1 MIRDKI
7 KQIIPTLSFNF
18 PYSTDEWSQ
27 SLLIENYHSHTG
39 FSNTTIMDS
48 PVSVQDYVNR
58 IHELGGKCLFSGEHG
73 SQGNHIEVYD
83 IASKSDLK
91 YVHSTEAYW
100 VKDRREQDNTNCHIC
115 IIALNAEA
123 RQELN
128 YILSVANE
136 DGYYYRPRLDLELI
150 LGLNPHDF
158 IVTSACFTKGN
169 QVLTKNGYKNIEEI
183 KIGDEVKNRYGEWE
197 KVNYPTKIH
206 YKGKGFAC
214 TTNDYFDNQ
223 IVCTKDHKFLVT
235 TLNDLYYGKDFEWID
250 MDSISKSYSHGN
262 KSQKILL
269 RPILIDYSMENS
281 LYKKNWK
288 DSFIKESN
296 HYWSRKIFLP
306 EHIVITPELMRLFG
320 FFIGDGHITLKKNKT
335 IRFTVNSTEF
345 DYYYQDFFHP
355 VEQQLGI
362 KFSYKTREAN
372 HRVDITSGS
381 IDVINLFYY
390 LFGDC
395 KSYNKQIPKQLMHIS
410 KELDSELLLGM
421 LLSDGNFRNT
431 KKNKYDSG
439 RITYATTSE
448 VLCKQILE
456 LGESLGIKFTYSS
469 KDEYIDKKNVHH
481 RKSYRLESSSNGWYG
496 FTKKQNIRPYDFLNI
511 INNLYQNT
519 RIKPFIIKDGTTYKK
534 ILIKSTRE
542 IQLDEEVYCLNNNT
556 HSFVINGVIAHNC
569 IAGWSYED
577 ADEIWL
583 KIAQHFGKNFFFEV
597 QNHNTAKQKELN
609 QHILSLAK
617 EHSIDIMCGLDS
629 HYIYEEESIKRD
641 CIVKFK
647 KSENEDE
654 LGWYMDYPS
663 GKETYHR
670 FVEQGI
676 LTEEQILRAMMNTN
690 VFTVKCKEI
699 VLNKHFKIPI
709 YYKGTTYDERVKIF
723 KSLLNERY
731 QEEKLKSQDKIK
743 GIQYEAEQ
751 VIDSHVVDYF
761 LTNYHI
767 VKDAIENEGGVLTPT
782 SRGSAASFIINK
794 LLGFTTMDRYNS
806 EIPIYPERFLTKER
820 VQAGQM
826 PDIDLNIAKQEPFVQ
841 ATRKILGEHGCY
853 PLMAV
858 GYMKEKAA
866 WQLYSKVNG
875 TDPQTANDISKY
887 IDKYNDALK
896 YAEDDEKD
904 FIKVEDYIP
913 SEYVDLY
920 NESKEYQSIIDGLK
934 CHACGHLIFDGDI
947 RREIGLISAVS
958 KASGKRTLVAC
969 VEGKYLDD
977 YGYVKDDFL
986 IVDSV
991 ALMNE
996 CFEAIGEKVPSFDEL
1011 REMVRDDELTWNIYE
1026 NGITCCVNQ
1035 IEKDSTAQ
1043 KAMVYKPKNLAELAA
1058 FIAGIRPGFAS
1069 LLPTFLRRESYST
1082 GEPRIDELLEDSY
1095 HFMLYQESIMKVL
1108 SFLDLP
1114 MGDTYGVIKSISKKK
1129 LKGEKK
1135 ENLKKQ
1141 LIQAWKEHFGNTDK
1155 FDEVWN
1161 VIEDSARY
1169 SFNSP
1174 HALAMAGDSAYLAW
1188 FKAHH
1193 TSTFYEV
1200 AINHYLDKDNKK
1212 KMNALTDEAKEKYG
1226 YKIATYQYGNDN
1238 TKTNVS
1244 DEKKLIYPSMSLIKG
1259 MQSSAPYTLLKIKEQ
1274 NPKDAVELM
1283 KVIGETKTMSTKKE
1297 EKLNDSSLTK
1307 LIRIG
1312 YFTQFGSINELLIAK
1327 EIYNTYGTKKTL
1339 KKPCDFDVSGCFGKE
1354 TAKQYSQLDN
1364 LALCRKIFAQHTIPP
1379 DSEYALIQNQ
1389 IEIMGYTM
1397 LAVPN
1402 APMNYFALQSIEVN
1416 KYGTPFVK
1424 LYRLYDGGVVECKM
1438 DKKYFEEHPFNKDN
1452 NSKFIAGQIMKCA
1465 FKSKEKRKKVNGN
1478 WVLSGEFEYVLSAY
1492 VDVEE
1497 E

>member
-1 MIRDKI
+1 MIGCKI

-18 PYSTDEWSQ
+18 PYSVDEWSQ

-83 IASKSDLK
+83 IASKSNLK

-100 VKDRREQDNTNCHIC
+100 VKNRHEQDNTNCHIC

-128 YILSVANE
+128 YILSIANE

-150 LGLNPHDF
+150 LGLNPQDF

-335 IRFTVNSTEF
+335 IGFTVNSTEF

-362 KFSYKTREAN
+362 KFAYKTREAN

-381 IDVINLFYY
+381 IDIINLFYY

-431 KKNKYDSG
+431 KKDKYDSS
-439 RITYATTSE
+439 RVTYATTSE
-448 VLCKQILE
+448 VLCRQILE

-511 INNLYQNT
+511 INNLYHNT

-569 IAGWSYED
+569 IAGWFYDD

-583 KIAQHFGKNFFFEV
+583 KIAKHFGKNFFFEV
-597 QNHNTAKQKELN
+597 QNHNTDKQKALN
-609 QHILSLAK
+609 QHILDLT
-617 EHSIDIMCGLDS
+617 EQYNIDIICGLDS
-629 HYIYEEESIKRD
+629 HYIYEEESVKRD

-663 GKETYHR
+663 GKEVYHR
-670 FVEQGI
+670 FVEQDI
-676 LTEEQILRAMMNTN
+676 LTKEQILRAMMNTN
-690 VFTVKCKEI
+690 VFVAKCQEI
-699 VLNKHFKIPI
+699 VLDKHFKIPI
-709 YYKGTTYDERVKIF
+709 YYKGTTYDERVGIF

-767 VKDAIENEGGVLTPT
+767 VKDAVEKEGGVLTPT

-853 PLMAV
+853 PLMAI

-920 NESKEYQSIIDGLK
+920 NKSKEYQSIIDGLK

-1011 REMVRDDELTWNIYE
+1011 REMVRNDELTWGIYE
-1026 NGITCCVNQ
+1026 KGITCCVNQ

-1043 KAMVYKPKNLAELAA
+1043 KAMSYKPKNLAELAA

-1069 LLPTFLRRESYST
+1069 LLPTFLKRESYST

-1095 HFMLYQESIMKVL
+1095 HFMLYQESIMKIL
-1108 SFLDLP
+1108 SFLDVP
-1114 MGDTYGVIKSISKKK
+1114 MGDSYGVIKSISKKK

-1135 ENLKKQ
+1135 ENLKKK

-1193 TSTFYEV
+1193 TSVFYEV
-1200 AINHYLDKDNKK
+1200 AINHYLNKDNKK

-1226 YKIATYQYGNDN
+1226 YKIATYQYGDDN

-1274 NPKDAVELM
+1274 NPQDVVELM
-1283 KVIGETKTMSTKKE
+1283 KVIGETKTISTKKE

-1312 YFTQFGSINELLIAK
+1312 YFNQFGTINELLIAK

-1339 KKPCDFDVSGCFGKE
+1339 KKPCEFNVDGCFGKE
-1354 TAKQYSQLDN
+1354 TEKQYSQLDN
-1364 LALCRKIFAQHTIPP
+1364 LALCRKIFAQHAIPP
-1379 DSEYALIQNQ
+1379 DSEYTIIQNQ

-1397 LAVPN
+1397 LTIPN
-1402 APMNYFALQSIEVN
+1402 APMNYFALQGVEVN

-1424 LYRLYDGGVVECKM
+1424 LYRLYDGGVIECKM

-1452 NSKFIAGQIMKCA
+1452 SGKFMAGQIMKCA
-1465 FKSKEKRKKVNGN
+1465 FKSKEKRKKVDGN
-1478 WVLSGEFEYVLSAY
+1478 WALSGEFEYVLSAY

>member
-1 MIRDKI
+1 MIGDKI

-18 PYSTDEWSQ
+18 PYSVDEWSQ

-83 IASKSDLK
+83 IASKSNLK

-100 VKDRREQDNTNCHIC
+100 VKNRHEQDNTNCHIC

-128 YILSVANE
+128 YILSIANE

-150 LGLNPHDF
+150 LGLNPQDF

-335 IRFTVNSTEF
+335 IGFTVNSTEF

-362 KFSYKTREAN
+362 KFAYKTREAN

-381 IDVINLFYY
+381 IDIINLFYY

-431 KKNKYDSG
+431 KKDKYDSG
-439 RITYATTSE
+439 RVTYATTSE
-448 VLCKQILE
+448 VLCRQILE

-511 INNLYQNT
+511 INNLYHNT

-569 IAGWSYED
+569 IAGWFYDD

-583 KIAQHFGKNFFFEV
+583 KIAKHFGKNFFFEV
-597 QNHNTAKQKELN
+597 QNHNTDKQKALN
-609 QHILSLAK
+609 QHILDLT
-617 EHSIDIMCGLDS
+617 EQYNIDIICGLDS
-629 HYIYEEESIKRD
+629 HYIYEEESVKRD

-663 GKETYHR
+663 GKEVYHR
-670 FVEQGI
+670 FVEQDI
-676 LTEEQILRAMMNTN
+676 LTKEQILRAMMNTN
-690 VFTVKCKEI
+690 VFVAKCQEI
-699 VLNKHFKIPI
+699 VLDKHFKIPI
-709 YYKGTTYDERVKIF
+709 YYKGTTYDERVGIF

-767 VKDAIENEGGVLTPT
+767 VKDAVEKEGGVLTPT

-853 PLMAV
+853 PLMAI

-920 NESKEYQSIIDGLK
+920 NKSKEYQSIIDGLK

-1011 REMVRDDELTWNIYE
+1011 REMVRNDELTWGIYE
-1026 NGITCCVNQ
+1026 KGITCCVNQ

-1043 KAMVYKPKNLAELAA
+1043 KAMCYKPKNLAELAA

-1069 LLPTFLRRESYST
+1069 LLPTFLKRESYST

-1095 HFMLYQESIMKVL
+1095 HFMLYQESIMKIL
-1108 SFLDLP
+1108 SFLDVP
-1114 MGDTYGVIKSISKKK
+1114 MGDSYGVIKSISKKK

-1193 TSTFYEV
+1193 TSVFYEV

-1226 YKIATYQYGNDN
+1226 YKIATYQYGDDN

-1274 NPKDAVELM
+1274 NPQDVIELM

-1312 YFTQFGSINELLIAK
+1312 YFNQFGTINELLIAK

-1339 KKPCDFDVSGCFGKE
+1339 KKPCEFDVEGCFGKE
-1354 TAKQYSQLDN
+1354 TEKQYSQLDN
-1364 LALCRKIFAQHTIPP
+1364 LALCRKIFAQHTILS
-1379 DSEYALIQNQ
+1379 DSEYTLIQNQ

-1397 LAVPN
+1397 LTVPT
-1402 APMNYFALQSIEVN
+1402 APMNYFALQGVEVN

-1424 LYRLYDGGVVECKM
+1424 LYRLYDGGVIECKM

-1452 NSKFIAGQIMKCA
+1452 SGKFMAGQIMKCA
-1465 FKSKEKRKKVNGN
+1465 FKSKEKRKKVDGN
-1478 WVLSGEFEYVLSAY
+1478 WVLSGEFEYVLSVY

>member
-1 MIRDKI
+1 MIGDKI

-18 PYSTDEWSQ
+18 PYSADEWSQ

-48 PVSVQDYVNR
+48 PVSVQDYVDR

-83 IASKSDLK
+83 IASKSGLK

-100 VKDRREQDNTNCHIC
+100 VKDRHEQDNTNCHIC
-115 IIALNAEA
+115 IIGLNAEA

-150 LGLNPHDF
+150 LGLSPKDF
-158 IVTSACFTKGN
+158 IVTSAC
-169 QVLTKNGYKNIEEI
+169 V
-183 KIGDEVKNRYGEWE
+183 
-197 KVNYPTKIH
+197 
-206 YKGKGFAC
+206 
-214 TTNDYFDNQ
+214 
-223 IVCTKDHKFLVT
+223 
-235 TLNDLYYGKDFEWID
+235 
-250 MDSISKSYSHGN
+250 
-262 KSQKILL
+262 
-269 RPILIDYSMENS
+269 
-281 LYKKNWK
+281 
-288 DSFIKESN
+288 
-296 HYWSRKIFLP
+296 
-306 EHIVITPELMRLFG
+306 
-320 FFIGDGHITLKKNKT
+320 
-335 IRFTVNSTEF
+335 
-345 DYYYQDFFHP
+345 
-355 VEQQLGI
+355 
-362 KFSYKTREAN
+362 
-372 HRVDITSGS
+372 
-381 IDVINLFYY
+381 
-390 LFGDC
+390 
-395 KSYNKQIPKQLMHIS
+395 
-410 KELDSELLLGM
+410 
-421 LLSDGNFRNT
+421 
-431 KKNKYDSG
+431 
-439 RITYATTSE
+439 
-448 VLCKQILE
+448 
-456 LGESLGIKFTYSS
+456 
-469 KDEYIDKKNVHH
+469 
-481 RKSYRLESSSNGWYG
+481 
-496 FTKKQNIRPYDFLNI
+496 
-511 INNLYQNT
+511 
-519 RIKPFIIKDGTTYKK
+519 
-534 ILIKSTRE
+534 
-542 IQLDEEVYCLNNNT
+542 
-556 HSFVINGVIAHNC
+556 
-569 IAGWSYED
+569 AGWSYED

-583 KIAQHFGKNFFFEV
+583 KIARHFGKNFFFEV

-617 EHSIDIMCGLDS
+617 EHNIDIICGLDS

-654 LGWYMDYPS
+654 LGWYMDYPN
-663 GKETYHR
+663 GKEVYRR
-670 FVEQGI
+670 FIEQGI

-690 VFTVKCKEI
+690 VFVIKCQEI
-699 VLNKHFKIPI
+699 TLDKHFKIPI
-709 YYKGTTYDERVKIF
+709 YYKGTTYDERVEIF

-731 QEEKLKSQDKIK
+731 QEENLKSQDKIK

-767 VKDAIENEGGVLTPT
+767 VKDAIEKEGGVLTPT

-826 PDIDLNIAKQEPFVQ
+826 PDIDLNIAKQEPFVR
-841 ATRKILGEHGCY
+841 ASRNILGEHGCY

-896 YAEDDEKD
+896 YAEDDERD
-904 FIKVEDYIP
+904 FIKIEDYIP

-920 NESKEYQSIIDGLK
+920 NESKKYQSIIDGLK

-1011 REMVRDDELTWNIYE
+1011 REMVRNDELTWGIYE
-1026 NGITCCVNQ
+1026 KGITCCVNQ

-1043 KAMVYKPKNLAELAA
+1043 KAMSYKPKNLAELAA

-1069 LLPTFLRRESYST
+1069 LLPTFLKRESYST

-1095 HFMLYQESIMKVL
+1095 HFMLYQESIMKIL
-1108 SFLDLP
+1108 SFLDVP
-1114 MGDTYGVIKSISKKK
+1114 MGDSYGVIKSISKKK

-1141 LIQAWKEHFGNTDK
+1141 LIKAWKEHFGNTDK

-1193 TSTFYEV
+1193 TSVFYEV

-1226 YKIATYQYGNDN
+1226 YKIATYQYGDDN

-1274 NPKDAVELM
+1274 NPKDVVELM

-1312 YFTQFGSINELLIAK
+1312 YFNQFGAINELLIAK

-1339 KKPCDFDVSGCFGKE
+1339 KKPCEFDVEGCFGKE
-1354 TAKQYSQLDN
+1354 TAKQYSKLDN
-1364 LALCRKIFAQHTIPP
+1364 LALCRKIFSQHTIPP
-1379 DSEYALIQNQ
+1379 DSEYTLIQNQ

-1397 LAVPN
+1397 LTIPN
-1402 APMNYFALQSIEVN
+1402 APMNYFALQGVEVN

-1424 LYRLYDGGVVECKM
+1424 LYRLYDGGVIECKM

-1452 NSKFIAGQIMKCA
+1452 NGKFMAGQIMKCA
-1465 FKSKEKRKKVNGN
+1465 FKSKEKRKKIDGN

>member
-1 MIRDKI
+1 MIGDKI
-7 KQIIPTLSFNF
+7 KQIIPTLSFEF
-18 PYSTDEWSQ
+18 PYSADEWSQ

-58 IHELGGKCLFSGEHG
+58 IHEFGGKCLFSGEHG

-100 VKDRREQDNTNCHIC
+100 VKDRHEQDNTNCHIC

-128 YILSVANE
+128 YILSIANE

-150 LGLNPHDF
+150 LGLNPKDF
-158 IVTSACFTKGN
+158 IVTSA
-169 QVLTKNGYKNIEEI
+169 
-183 KIGDEVKNRYGEWE
+183 
-197 KVNYPTKIH
+197 
-206 YKGKGFAC
+206 
-214 TTNDYFDNQ
+214 
-223 IVCTKDHKFLVT
+223 
-235 TLNDLYYGKDFEWID
+235 
-250 MDSISKSYSHGN
+250 
-262 KSQKILL
+262 
-269 RPILIDYSMENS
+269 
-281 LYKKNWK
+281 
-288 DSFIKESN
+288 
-296 HYWSRKIFLP
+296 
-306 EHIVITPELMRLFG
+306 
-320 FFIGDGHITLKKNKT
+320 
-335 IRFTVNSTEF
+335 
-345 DYYYQDFFHP
+345 
-355 VEQQLGI
+355 
-362 KFSYKTREAN
+362 
-372 HRVDITSGS
+372 
-381 IDVINLFYY
+381 
-390 LFGDC
+390 
-395 KSYNKQIPKQLMHIS
+395 
-410 KELDSELLLGM
+410 
-421 LLSDGNFRNT
+421 
-431 KKNKYDSG
+431 
-439 RITYATTSE
+439 
-448 VLCKQILE
+448 
-456 LGESLGIKFTYSS
+456 
-469 KDEYIDKKNVHH
+469 
-481 RKSYRLESSSNGWYG
+481 
-496 FTKKQNIRPYDFLNI
+496 
-511 INNLYQNT
+511 
-519 RIKPFIIKDGTTYKK
+519 
-534 ILIKSTRE
+534 
-542 IQLDEEVYCLNNNT
+542 
-556 HSFVINGVIAHNC
+556 C

-583 KIAQHFGKNFFFEV
+583 KIAKHFGENFFFEV
-597 QNHNTAKQKELN
+597 QNHNTTKQKELN

-617 EHSIDIMCGLDS
+617 EHSIDIICGLDS

-663 GKETYHR
+663 GKEVYHR

-676 LTEEQILRAMMNTN
+676 LSEEQILRAMMNTN
-690 VFTVKCKEI
+690 VFVVKCQEI
-699 VLNKHFKIPI
+699 ILDKHFKIPI
-709 YYKGTTYDERVKIF
+709 YYKGTTYDERVGIF

-731 QEEKLKSQDKIK
+731 QKEKLKSQDKIK

-767 VKDAIENEGGVLTPT
+767 VKDAVEKEGGVLTPT

-826 PDIDLNIAKQEPFVQ
+826 PDIDLNIAKQEPFVR
-841 ATRKILGEHGCY
+841 ASRNILGEHGCY
-853 PLMAV
+853 PLMAI

-875 TDPQTANDISKY
+875 TDPQTANDVSKY

-920 NESKEYQSIIDGLK
+920 NKSKEYQSIIDGLK

-1011 REMVRDDELTWNIYE
+1011 REMVQNDKLTWDIYE

-1035 IEKDSTAQ
+1035 IEKDSTSQ
-1043 KAMVYKPKNLAELAA
+1043 KAMSYKPKNLAELAA

-1069 LLPTFLRRESYST
+1069 LLPTFLKRESYST

-1135 ENLKKQ
+1135 ENLKNQ

-1169 SFNSP
+1169 SFNAP

-1193 TSTFYEV
+1193 TSVFYEV

-1226 YKIATYQYGNDN
+1226 YKIATYQYGDDN

-1274 NPKDAVELM
+1274 NPQDVVELM

-1312 YFTQFGSINELLIAK
+1312 YFNQFGTINELLIAK
-1327 EIYNTYGTKKTL
+1327 EIYSTYGTKKTL
-1339 KKPCDFDVSGCFGKE
+1339 KKPCEFDVEGCFGKE
-1354 TAKQYSQLDN
+1354 TEKQYSQLDN
-1364 LALCRKIFAQHTIPP
+1364 LALCRKIFVQHTIPS
-1379 DSEYALIQNQ
+1379 DNEYALIQNQ

-1397 LAVPN
+1397 LTVPN
-1402 APMNYFALQSIEVN
+1402 APMNYFALQGIEVN

-1424 LYRLYDGGVVECKM
+1424 LYRLYDGGVIECKM

-1452 NSKFIAGQIMKCA
+1452 SGKFMAGQIMKCA
-1465 FKSKEKRKKVNGN
+1465 FKNKEKRKKVDGN

>member
-1 MIRDKI
+1 MIGDKI

-18 PYSTDEWSQ
+18 PYSADEWSQ

-83 IASKSDLK
+83 IASKSGLK

-100 VKDRREQDNTNCHIC
+100 VKDRHEQDNINCHIC

-128 YILSVANE
+128 YILSIANE

-150 LGLNPHDF
+150 LGLNPKDF
-158 IVTSACFTKGN
+158 IVTSAC
-169 QVLTKNGYKNIEEI
+169 V
-183 KIGDEVKNRYGEWE
+183 
-197 KVNYPTKIH
+197 
-206 YKGKGFAC
+206 
-214 TTNDYFDNQ
+214 
-223 IVCTKDHKFLVT
+223 
-235 TLNDLYYGKDFEWID
+235 
-250 MDSISKSYSHGN
+250 
-262 KSQKILL
+262 
-269 RPILIDYSMENS
+269 
-281 LYKKNWK
+281 
-288 DSFIKESN
+288 
-296 HYWSRKIFLP
+296 
-306 EHIVITPELMRLFG
+306 
-320 FFIGDGHITLKKNKT
+320 
-335 IRFTVNSTEF
+335 
-345 DYYYQDFFHP
+345 
-355 VEQQLGI
+355 
-362 KFSYKTREAN
+362 
-372 HRVDITSGS
+372 
-381 IDVINLFYY
+381 
-390 LFGDC
+390 
-395 KSYNKQIPKQLMHIS
+395 
-410 KELDSELLLGM
+410 
-421 LLSDGNFRNT
+421 
-431 KKNKYDSG
+431 
-439 RITYATTSE
+439 
-448 VLCKQILE
+448 
-456 LGESLGIKFTYSS
+456 
-469 KDEYIDKKNVHH
+469 
-481 RKSYRLESSSNGWYG
+481 
-496 FTKKQNIRPYDFLNI
+496 
-511 INNLYQNT
+511 
-519 RIKPFIIKDGTTYKK
+519 
-534 ILIKSTRE
+534 
-542 IQLDEEVYCLNNNT
+542 
-556 HSFVINGVIAHNC
+556 
-569 IAGWSYED
+569 AGWSYED

-583 KIAQHFGKNFFFEV
+583 KIAKHFGENFFFEV
-597 QNHNTAKQKELN
+597 QNHNTTKQKELN

-617 EHSIDIMCGLDS
+617 EHNIDIICGLDS

-663 GKETYHR
+663 GEEVYRR
-670 FVEQGI
+670 FVEQDI
-676 LTEEQILRAMMNTN
+676 LTKEQILRAMMNTN
-690 VFTVKCKEI
+690 VFVVKCQEI
-699 VLNKHFKIPI
+699 VLDKHFKIPI
-709 YYKGTTYDERVKIF
+709 YYKGTTYDERVGIF

-767 VKDAIENEGGVLTPT
+767 VKDAVEKEGGVLTPT

-826 PDIDLNIAKQEPFVQ
+826 PDIDLNIARQEPFVRS
-841 ATRKILGEHGCY
+841 ARKILGEHGCY
-853 PLMAV
+853 PLMAI

-904 FIKVEDYIP
+904 FIKAEDYIP

-996 CFEAIGEKVPSFDEL
+996 CFEAIGGKVPSFDEL
-1011 REMVRDDELTWNIYE
+1011 REMVRNDELTWGIYE
-1026 NGITCCVNQ
+1026 KGITCCVNQ
-1035 IEKDSTAQ
+1035 IEKDSTTQ
-1043 KAMVYKPKNLAELAA
+1043 KAMSYKPKNLAELAA

-1069 LLPTFLRRESYST
+1069 LLPTFLKRESYST

-1095 HFMLYQESIMKVL
+1095 HFMLYQESIMKIL
-1108 SFLDLP
+1108 SFLDVP
-1114 MGDTYGVIKSISKKK
+1114 MGDSYGVIKSISKKK

-1169 SFNSP
+1169 SFNCLSKDTIIYRPSAQKRYKPLTIEEMFLIKNNAQYAKETKHYDLHKKYMNQGYGKALSMFEDNRLHYNSIIDIYDAGVQDVYRVTTETGKTIVCTMEHKFPTPLGKLPLKEIHIGDRLFVKGEYKKEKFDASLTNGTFEKNYPSKRQCGFRKNPDGVSVIFDRFREEKIQNKCCCDLCGIGYSDKTKFSVHHKDMNRKNNNINNFVWLCDSCHKKEHYKNGRTKTYGKGIETFADKIVSIEYIGKDHVYNVSMDDPAHNFVVNDGIITSNSP

-1193 TSTFYEV
+1193 TSVFYEV

-1274 NPKDAVELM
+1274 NPKDVVELM
-1283 KVIGETKTMSTKKE
+1283 KVIDETKTMSTKKE

-1312 YFTQFGSINELLIAK
+1312 YFNQFGTINELLIAK
-1327 EIYNTYGTKKTL
+1327 EIYSTYGTKKTL
-1339 KKPCDFDVSGCFGKE
+1339 KKPCEFDVEGCFGKE

-1397 LAVPN
+1397 LTIPS
-1402 APMNYFALQSIEVN
+1402 APMNYFALQGVEVN

-1424 LYRLYDGGVVECKM
+1424 LYRLYDGGVIECKM

-1452 NSKFIAGQIMKCA
+1452 NGKFMAGQIMKCA
-1465 FKSKEKRKKVNGN
+1465 FKSKEKRKKVDGN